1 MKYFEKYLT
10 EATSV
15 EDIDISVHCDIKI
28 FEWLMKYLK
37 LKESMDAPKDEPIP
51 KLDIKNVI
59 SILISSDFLQ
69 MKVLVQECI
78 DFVIEN
84 IHDVVRLPIDM
95 NCLNQNLIKRIAHQI
110 SLERLD
116 ELVDKRDKLTSKLF
130 MKKL

>member
-1 MKYFEKYLT
+1 MD
-10 EATSV
+10 
-15 EDIDISVHCDIKI
+15 DIDISVHCDIKI

-37 LKESMDAPKDEPIP
+37 QKENDAQDETGP

-84 IHDVVRLPIDM
+84 LHDVVRLPIDM
-95 NCLNQNLIKRIAHQI
+95 NCLN
-110 SLERLD
+110 
-116 ELVDKRDKLTSKLF
+116 
-130 MKKL
+130 